1 METLVVTSPTSI
13 SNNFK
18 LSDLF
23 ADFNCPDLDDFI
35 FDDVKLSISD
45 NKVAFSGKLRMDGI
59 LSVFKEYL
67 GTEDSI
73 LLSAQIVT
81 TSLNLKEPIKA
92 QKAIFTCTV
101 PFFKE
106 VCQGVSLTKAFFELD
121 LSKSGDTWQIRPQLS
136 GDFDVDS
143 LTDKS
148 TGSLALDVQL
158 SNKTLILNANAQ
170 QLKGV
175 FGIENLS
182 LEKVNVHGVLG
193 DKIGFDLKAAL
204 IVGNTTF
211 DFAGIISASAVGLVA
226 NASKFSLDVLTD
238 LFNEISPAGL
248 GAPDFDISFDNSQL
262 SLANA
267 VCTIDGKSIPLG
279 LALTSQV
286 KVHDYDFQTTAN
298 ISTNGVVF
306 DGELGDLNFGPVD
319 LKKTDLDFQL
329 YKKSL
334 QKPAKFEI
342 KGEASIEGLNLDCG
356 VYFEKDITFTTVLY
370 AIIDAKSFTFSQ
382 IFPSAQ
388 GTFINKLSF
397 SKLGF
402 IFASASCK
410 TKNEGFDF
418 DVQEGLQLMG
428 ILEEIPGL
436 SDLTGEKHI
445 GLELSAHFG
454 SVTDISID
462 MPDTRLDLGHS
473 VTCDPMKLQINLLPQ
488 PALMAIFGMD
498 ISIPNQDTPLHFDMS
513 ISLDELE
520 AKGAVTMKNYWK
532 DPFGI
537 HGIKIGPALA
547 LQLGIIYEQF
557 VSTGI
562 PSEFGIAGGLVIAD
576 TTVDMAVSISENP
589 SEEILSGELDNLTP
603 TQLLNFAA
611 QLANIKVQ
619 HIPDFF
625 DIKTLKLYCAPAG
638 GTIGTITYQPGF
650 SFSGDIVIAGEEI
663 SIYTRISDTGIEGA
677 GHIDK
682 LDFGPLKISGEKGKD
697 ASFSLEI
704 SPEKQAATIDGCF
717 SFLGLE
723 EGLFASISDQGISF
737 KFEQDFTSALKFEVM
752 GNSSGKLTEPKTLD
766 FALSGAMDNQITDY
780 LKTTVESKINQ
791 ALNQTESSIDAA
803 EKKVDTA
810 RKAYEAVYNKA
821 EDKLTKAQEAANAEL
836 KKLTAALNKAKSD
849 GASSIK
855 AAQQKVNAA
864 KASYDKAMTDAQ
876 NAVNA
881 AEKKYDD
888 GIDSAKKSLDA
899 AQRTYNNGIAQAQ
912 KSVNAAEKKYN
923 DSIGSAKRAV
933 ESAKKKVKSLDHW
946 YSKPAYYAAKLAL
959 EAAEK
964 VLDGIQYG
972 ADYTAFEAAKQALNV
987 AKTGANYTAFQAAK
1001 QALNAAKTGVN
1012 YTAFESAKA
1021 TLSAVKNGADYTA
1034 WQGALKS
1041 LSAAKTASNL
1051 AISTASKALNSIGS
1065 TEAYIALEAAK
1076 TALKVVE
1083 AGSEAVAFN
1092 EAKAALEAAKLGSEG
1107 VLKLSAYIAQHSG
1120 DLIDIK
1126 SFTFSGSLKEI
1137 EKGDFFKA
1145 DLKLNLLGK
1154 PYNFDLDFNV
1164 KNVSGFIDQ
1173 LFTKAFDE
1181 LKTIV
1186 S

>member
-1 METLVVTSPTSI
+1 METLTVSSPTSI

-23 ADFNCPDLDDFI
+23 ADLNCPDIDNFI
-35 FDDVKLSISD
+35 FDDVQLSLSD
-45 NKVAFSGKLRMDGI
+45 NKVSFSGKLRMDGS

-67 GTEDSI
+67 GTDDSI
-73 LLSAQIVT
+73 LLSAQIS
-81 TSLNLKEPIKA
+81 TSSINLKEPIQA
-92 QKAIFTCTV
+92 TNAVFTCTV
-101 PFFKE
+101 PFFKA
-106 VCQGVSLTKAFFELD
+106 VCQGVTLSKAFFELD
-121 LSKSGDTWQIRPQLS
+121 LNKSGDSWNISPQLT

-143 LTDKS
+143 LTDKAK
-148 TGSLALDVQL
+148 GALELNVQL
-158 SNKTLILNANAQ
+158 SNKTLVLNASAQ

-182 LEKVNVHGVLG
+182 LEKVNVQGILDTKVA
-193 DKIGFDLKAAL
+193 FDLKASL
-204 IVGNTTF
+204 LVGSTTF
-211 DFAGIISASAVGLVA
+211 DFAGLISEAAIGLVA
-226 NASKFSLDVLTD
+226 DASTFSLDALTD
-238 LFNEISPAGL
+238 IFNEISPAGL
-248 GAPDFDISFDNSQL
+248 GAPDFDISFNNSHL

-267 VCTIDGKSIPLG
+267 DCTIDGKSIPMG
-279 LALTSQV
+279 LALSSLV
-286 KVHDYDFQTTAN
+286 KVHGYSFQTTAN
-298 ISTNGVVF
+298 ISTNGIVF
-306 DGELGDLNFGPVD
+306 DGELGELKFGPVD

-329 YKKSL
+329 YKKTL

-342 KGEASIEGLNLDCG
+342 KGEATIEGLTLGCG
-356 VYFEKDITFTTVLY
+356 VYFEKGTTFTTVLY
-370 AIIDAKSFTFSQ
+370 AIMDAQSFTFSK

-402 IFASASCK
+402 IYASAACQ

-418 DVQEGLQLMG
+418 DVQAGLQLMG
-428 ILEEIPGL
+428 VLQEIPGL

-445 GLELSAHFG
+445 GLELAAHFG

-462 MPDTRLDLGHS
+462 IPDTRLNLGHS
-473 VTCDPMKLQINLLPQ
+473 VTCDPMKLQINLLPE
-488 PALMAIFGMD
+488 PALVAIFGMD

-537 HGIKIGPALA
+537 HSIKIGPALA
-547 LQLGIIYEQF
+547 VQLGIIYEQF

-562 PSEFGIAGGLVIAD
+562 PSEFGIAGGLEIAD
-576 TTVDMAVSISENP
+576 TTVNMAVAISENP
-589 SEEILSGELDNLTP
+589 TEEILSGELDNLDP

-611 QLANIKVQ
+611 QLFNIKVQ

-625 DIKTLKLYCAPAG
+625 DIKTLQLYCAPAG

-663 SIYTRISDTGIEGA
+663 SIYTRISDSGIEGA

-682 LDFGPLKISGEKGKD
+682 LSFGPLKISGEKGKD
-697 ASFSLEI
+697 ASFTLEI
-704 SPEKQAATIDGCF
+704 SPEKQAASIDGCF
-717 SFLGLE
+717 SFLGIE
-723 EGLFASISDQGISF
+723 EGLFANISDQGISF
-737 KFEQDFTSALKFEVM
+737 KFEQDFTKALQFEIQ
-752 GNSSGKLTEPKTLD
+752 GNSSGELTKLESLD
-766 FALSGAMDNQITDY
+766 FALSGAMDNHITDY
-780 LKTTVESKINQ
+780 LKTTVEAKINQ
-791 ALNQTESSIDAA
+791 ALSQTESSIDAA
-803 EKKVDTA
+803 EKKVDDAEKTY
-810 RKAYEAVYNKA
+810 KKVYNDA
-821 EDKLTKAQEAANAEL
+821 EDKLTKAQTAADAEL
-836 KKLTAALNKAKSD
+836 KKLTAALKKAKSD
-849 GASSIK
+849 GSTSIN

-864 KASYDKAMTDAQ
+864 KASYDKAFTDAQ
-876 NAVNA
+876 KAVNA
-881 AEKKYDD
+881 AEKKYDN
-888 GIDSAKKSLDA
+888 GVNAAQKSLDA
-899 AQRTYNNGIAQAQ
+899 AQRTYNNGISQAQ

-923 DSIGSAKRAV
+923 NSIGSAKRAV

-964 VLDGIQYG
+964 VLEGIQYG
-972 ADYTAFEAAKQALNV
+972 ADYTAFEAAKQALNA
-987 AKTGANYTAFQAAK
+987 AKAGANYTAFQAAK
-1001 QALNAAKTGVN
+1001 TALNVAKTGVN

-1021 TLSAVKNGADYTA
+1021 TLSAVKNGGDYTA
-1034 WQGALKS
+1034 WQAALKS
-1041 LSAAKTASNL
+1041 LSAAKAAANL
-1051 AISTASKALNSIGS
+1051 AISAASKALNDIGS

-1076 TALKVVE
+1076 AALKAVE
-1083 AGSEAVAFN
+1083 AGSAAVAFN

-1120 DLIDIK
+1120 DLIDVK
-1126 SFTFSGSLKEI
+1126 SFTFSGSLKAI
-1137 EKGDFFKA
+1137 EKGDLFKA

-1154 PYNFDLDFNV
+1154 PYDFDMDFNV
-1164 KNVSGFIDQ
+1164 KKVGGFIDQ
-1173 LFTKAFDE
+1173 LFTKAFSE
-1181 LKTIV
+1181 LKKIV